1 MGSEMCIRD
10 SKTPLTV
17 SIRPEEFEIV
27 PEDQEGIGATVEY
40 STFLGLNTHY
50 FVNLDSGE
58 RVEIIQESRIDDI
71 LDKGSR
77 IRLQVKKEKINL
89 FTEDGSKS
97 LMR

>member
-1 MGSEMCIRD
+1 MKKKQKIDMWMGI
-10 SKTPLTV
+10 
-17 SIRPEEFEIV
+17 SI
-27 PEDQEGIGATVEY
+27 GI
-40 STFLGLNTHY
+40 LL
-50 FVNLDSGE
+50 
-58 RVEIIQESRIDDI
+58 

>member
-1 MGSEMCIRD
+1 M
-10 SKTPLTV
+10 
-17 SIRPEEFEIV
+17 
-27 PEDQEGIGATVEY
+27 
-40 STFLGLNTHY
+40 
-50 FVNLDSGE
+50 
-58 RVEIIQESRIDDI
+58 EIIQESRIDDI